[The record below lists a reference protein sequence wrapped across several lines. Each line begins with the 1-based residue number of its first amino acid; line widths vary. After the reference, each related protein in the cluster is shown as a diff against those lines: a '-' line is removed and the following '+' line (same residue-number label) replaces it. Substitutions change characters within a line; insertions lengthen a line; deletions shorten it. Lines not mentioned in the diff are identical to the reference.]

1 MKLNI
6 KDLDFHLFDG
16 EGASDGGGLGPEA
29 SAFMDSISKDAPQRK
44 QESKSDLSQVK
55 YGRSKDDGS
64 AGQVGSD
71 NAPDLGAEFAELISK
86 DGRYYDV
93 YRQAE
98 SEAIQRAVKQR
109 FKNQADLQG
118 QVDQMNEAL
127 SPLYQNY
134 GLKLGDVEGLSKALA
149 GDEAIYTS
157 GAERAGLSVEQ
168 YKQNLRLQAEA
179 ERGRQITEAYEAQQR
194 QNAMFAQWESDAA
207 QLQEVFPNFDL
218 GLEIQHNEQFAKLLD
233 TGVDVATAFA
243 STHLMELLHG
253 SNETAAKQA
262 TQNVVNSIQQRSS
275 RPAEGA
281 MSHAPAIQRKSD
293 PSALTND
300 DMDEIMRRVQEGES
314 FAF

>member
-1 MKLNI
+1 MIDKRI
-6 KDLDFHLFDG
+6 VLDFHLFDG
-16 EGASDGGGLGPEA
+16 EGGGDGGTEA
-29 SAFMDSISKDAPQRK
+29 SSFDGESNQRK
-44 QESKSDLSQVK
+44 SQAKSDLSHVQ
-55 YGRSKDDGS
+55 YGRSKDGGS
-64 AGQVGSD
+64 TSQVGSD
-71 NAPDLGAEFAELISK
+71 NAPDLGAEFAELIGK

-98 SEAIQRAVKQR
+98 SEAIQKAVKQR

-243 STHLMELLHG
+243 STHLMELLQG
-253 SNETAAKQA
+253 SNDQAAKQA
-262 TQNVVNSIQQRSS
+262 TQNVVNSIQHRSS

-281 MSHAPAIQRKSD
+281 MSHAPAIERRSD
-293 PSALTND
+293 PSALTNED
-300 DMDEIMRRVQEGES
+300 LDEINRRVAEGEVIS
-314 FAF
+314 FN